1 MRHDDQQVVLAA
13 FTFITWALLGQL
25 FLYRFQHCLPV
36 FALLF
41 YLSNPRIII
50 GNAEFDGWVLAA
62 EIMHF

>member
-13 FTFITWALLGQL
+13 FTFFTWALLCQL
-25 FLYRFQHCLPV
+25 FLYRIQHSLQV

-50 GNAEFDGWVLAA
+50 RNTGFNGWVRAT
-62 EIMHF
+62 ENMHF